1 MSLEV
6 LRVIISLC
14 AINSL
19 EDTKGKWTELPVIE
33 RYQKECRVWYIDCY
47 SAVLK
52 KSNAFTGESDML
64 NECIRKRSP

>member
-1 MSLEV
+1 MSIEI
-6 LRVIISLC
+6 LRLIISLC

-47 SAVLK
+47 K
-52 KSNAFTGESDML
+52 KVTDQSKNYGAQSLT
-64 NECIRKRSP
+64 ECIRKRSP